1 MKYTREQIKQKL
13 HFRGFEVKQI
23 GKKFRVFEI
32 EKPIFD
38 IEGESFN
45 IPKIKVHRFNC
56 WDELES
62 FTKDMLR
69 KERIED
75 LHCENLGLEEEIKR
89 NKEELQKLENEKTS

>member
-13 HFRGFEVKQI
+13 HIRGFEVKETNK
-23 GKKFRVFEI
+23 GFRVFEV
-32 EKPIFD
+32 EKPVFD
-38 IEGESFN
+38 IDNEGYG
-45 IPKIKVHRFNC
+45 IPEIKIHRFNS
-56 WDELES
+56 WEELED

-75 LHCENLGLEEEIKR
+75 LHSENLGLEEEIKR